1 MKYPTVH
8 TLLNKEYQESYPIY
22 PTVKKPS
29 KPSVFLTIF
38 AIVFEVLFIVDLILD
53 FVNGKE
59 LMTIIIDI
67 VIVVLYAGISLMV
80 AFLWNDYRHTKKL
93 YNELNDFEILSE
105 GNPAVMAK
113 KVVAYYNR
121 DKYIS
126 ARNTADFEFG
136 KIRSR
141 APKKYERLVNQATAS
156 AEENDNIMRVVLK
169 DPAILKQF
177 ANFDKSEAKLVATI
191 VKRHEELSKKNPE
204 ELAKLEKDFDHLD
217 DMRKFSRKWI
227 QKKRK

>member
-8 TLLNKEYQESYPIY
+8 TLLNKEYQESLPIY

-29 KPSVFLTIF
+29 KPSAFLTIF
-38 AIVFEVLFIVDLILD
+38 AIVFEILFIVDLILD
-53 FVNGKE
+53 IILGKE

-67 VIVVLYAGISLMV
+67 VIVVLYTGISLMV
-80 AFLWNDYRHTKKL
+80 ALLWKDYRHTKKL
-93 YNELNDFEILSE
+93 YEELNDFEILSE

-113 KVVAYYNR
+113 KIVAYYNR
-121 DKYIS
+121 GKYIS
-126 ARNTADFEFG
+126 ARNIADFEFG
-136 KIRSR
+136 KIRDR
-141 APKKYERLVNQATAS
+141 APKKYKRLVNQATAS

-169 DPAILKQF
+169 DPVILKQF
-177 ANFDKSEAKLVATI
+177 TKFDKAEAKLVAAI
-191 VKRHEELSKKNPE
+191 VKRHEELGEKTPE

-227 QKKRK
+227 QKKGK